1 MNGTWQSIPGGGSRL
16 CKMGQNVCSGINLSG
31 GSEDDAREVAGAGAR
46 RWGLVKGLGL
56 DPKDSGEPPLSSER
70 GE

>member
-1 MNGTWQSIPGGGSRL
+1 
-16 CKMGQNVCSGINLSG
+16 MGQNVCSGINSSG